1 MNYLSR
7 DVLTSLVNQLNT
19 RLIEKD
25 VDDDEDYPDDNNEI
39 IYNIGELFELLL
51 NSEIVRDN
59 DDYYNMI
66 LKILSR
72 SVYYI

>member
-39 IYNIGELFELLL
+39 IYYIGELFELLI